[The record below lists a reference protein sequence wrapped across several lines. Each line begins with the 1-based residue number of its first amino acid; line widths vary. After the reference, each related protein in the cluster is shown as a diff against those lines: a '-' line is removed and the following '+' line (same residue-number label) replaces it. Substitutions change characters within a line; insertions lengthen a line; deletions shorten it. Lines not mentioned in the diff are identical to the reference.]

1 MKTIPATMVKNLRER
16 TGTAMMTCKKALQE
30 ASGDMEAAIDILR
43 KMGEVRAAKRAGK
56 TAAQGVI
63 VIAVSKNKKKAFMA
77 EINSETDF
85 VARDNHFITFA
96 NNIAKQGLIAK
107 GASDIATVSVLSIE
121 PGTTLTIEDARKEL
135 VNKLG
140 ENIRVRRVASL
151 STDSGLVGHYCHGS
165 RIGVLVKLDV
175 DKPMLAKDLAMHI
188 AASNPKA
195 VSAEQVPIEFLE
207 KEKEIFLA
215 QAKETE
221 KPSNIIEK
229 IVEGRL
235 KKLLKEVS
243 LEGQSF
249 VKDPETLVGHLLKLE
264 KAKVLAFVRF
274 EVGEG
279 IEKESQNFFYEVMTE
294 VQGNH

>member
-1 MKTIPATMVKNLRER
+1 MKTIPATMVKCLRER
-16 TGTAMMTCKKALQE
+16 TGAAMMTCKKALQE
-30 ASGDMEAAIDILR
+30 ASGDMEAAINILR
-43 KMGEVRAAKRAGK
+43 KIGEVKAAKRAGK

-85 VARDNHFITFA
+85 VARDSHFVAFA
-96 NNIAKQGLIAK
+96 NNIAKRGLIEK
-107 GASDIATVSVLSIE
+107 GVIDVTAISVLAVE
-121 PGTTLTIEDARKEL
+121 PGSTLTIEDARREL
-135 VNKLG
+135 INKLG

-151 STDSGLVGHYCHGS
+151 SADSGVVGHYCHGS
-165 RIGVLVKLDV
+165 RIGVLVELDV
-175 DKPMLAKDLAMHI
+175 DKPMLARDLAMHI
-188 AASNPKA
+188 AASDPKA
-195 VSAEQVPIEFLE
+195 VSAEQVSTEFLE

-215 QAKETE
+215 QAKETA

-243 LEGQSF
+243 LEGQAF
-249 VKDPETLVGHLLKLE
+249 VKDPGTLVGHLLKLE
-264 KAKVLAFVRF
+264 KAKVLAFIRF

-279 IEKESQNFFYEVMTE
+279 IEKESRNFFYEVMAE